1 MKIVAILLVFV
12 IFMGCSPKLR
22 QSYAKLSKP
31 EKTWVIVHPFKAKK
45 AYRISNNIDQITDSI
60 AKAGII
66 GNDNNGGRLDAFKH
80 SYWMARLTQGIGKRA
95 ALSLGE
101 AHEKGN
107 YKTYKKRQLEDAVVP
122 DKASTEMDLHNNSV
136 GARTGSFNK
145 NTQGKKLILMLLDSL
160 EAGKLR
166 VLYKDDQGNFLDCQ
180 HQKIPLD
187 SLRSQWHTPKCLVP
201 SNK

>member
-31 EKTWVIVHPFKAKK
+31 EKTWVIFHPFKAKK
-45 AYRISNNIDQITDSI
+45 AYRISNNIDYVTDSI

-122 DKASTEMDLHNNSV
+122 DKASTEMDLYNNSV
-136 GARTGSFNK
+136 GARTGTFYK
-145 NTQGKKLILMLLDSL
+145 NTRDKNLILMLLDSL
-160 EAGKLR
+160 RAGKLR

-187 SLRSQWHTPKCLVP
+187 SLRLQWHTPKCLVP